1 MMILIIIIII
11 IMFSGCSNNGDKWVK
26 HLSSGDC
33 YECSC
38 IGSTVRCSSSAVLC
52 VTGCPGITAPV
63 PGKCCP
69 KCVPSECDNA
79 RVFQL
84 GLGDP
89 WLVNIIIA
97 YFRIILF

>member
-1 MMILIIIIII
+1 MIMIMIMMIMIMMMIII

-38 IGSTVRCSSSAVLC
+38 IASTVHCSAVLC
-52 VTGCPGITAPV
+52 VTGCPGITVPV

-69 KCVPSECDNA
+69 KCVPSEYYSSTIL
-79 RVFQL
+79 QL

-89 WLVNIIIA
+89 
-97 YFRIILF
+97 